1 LGKVLKHPLRA
12 MGAALTA
19 VGASIV
25 FVVFFIPVATAG
37 PKPPGPSKGGSAP
50 GKNVIQK
57 YVDENG
63 NNMNSVGEN
72 QTFVIVGKNL
82 NHVIDAFWAVQC
94 WNGSFWTEVESW
106 TYGPDSRSLVD
117 VAVSQDCAQGPQP
130 TQIRAKFDNTSKG
143 NEYAYGPML
152 YIEPS
157 QID

>member
-1 LGKVLKHPLRA
+1 VLKQPLGA
-12 MGAALTA
+12 LGAALTA

-63 NNMNSVGEN
+63 NNMNSVGED
-72 QTFVIVGKNL
+72 QQFTIIGKNL

-94 WNGSFWTEVESW
+94 WNGSYWTEVSDW
-106 TYGPDSRSLVD
+106 SYGPDSRSLVD
-117 VAVSQDCAQGPQP
+117 VTFSDGCAGDFQ
-130 TQIRAKFDNTSKG
+130 TQIRAKFDTTSKG
-143 NEYAYGPML
+143 DNYAYGPMI
-152 YIEPS
+152 YVNP
-157 QID
+157 DD